1 MISGG
6 KRKAMMIAA
15 IKGEEDFANLEK
27 AIVTRT
33 LIVRAL
39 WFVDVITALGGDGD
53 NCAAVRLLWKTLM
66 ILSQSLND

>member
-27 AIVTRT
+27 VIVTRT

-39 WFVDVITALGGDGD
+39 SFVGMACAHGGMET
-53 NCAAVRLLWKTLM
+53 AAV
-66 ILSQSLND
+66 